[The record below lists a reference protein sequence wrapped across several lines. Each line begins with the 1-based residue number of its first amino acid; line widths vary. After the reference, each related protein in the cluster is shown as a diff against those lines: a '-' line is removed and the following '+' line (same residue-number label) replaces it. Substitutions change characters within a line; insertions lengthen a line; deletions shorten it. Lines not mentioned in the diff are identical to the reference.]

1 MPNYRNNNMPYGNY
15 RQPVVERTVVREI
28 FVDMPIGM
36 AYVPW
41 QKWQNIYDA
50 EKGFCNGTI
59 FQDLNLP
66 FLGTG
71 GVLR

>member
-1 MPNYRNNNMPYGNY
+1 MQNYRNSNMTYTNN
-15 RQPVVERTVVREI
+15 RQPIERVIKKDTLS
-28 FVDMPIGM
+28 DMPIAM

-50 EKGFCNGTI
+50 EKGFYNGTI

-66 FLGTG
+66 FYGTG